1 MVHGKGSLRGKMA
14 GDDWQRFANLR
25 ALYAWMW
32 AMPGAPLLFMGAELG
47 RNRVE
52 RDRRA
57 ALVPARPGR
66 APGVRDLLAELNGV
80 AVPSG
85 RRCGSATGADG
96 FQWLDADDAEHSI
109 YAFLRWGHA
118 GASVVAAWPTSRPCR
133 GRATGVGLPYP
144 GSWKTLLDTNA
155 KWFWGTGYGGVA
167 GVETEPVAWHG
178 YGDSAVI
185 TLPPLAVV
193 WFSGEARPE
202 EAPAEPPT
210 GR

>member
-1 MVHGKGSLRGKMA
+1 MWELDREPA
-14 GDDWQRFANLR
+14 GFR
-25 ALYAWMW
+25 
-32 AMPGAPLLFMGAELG
+32 
-47 RNRVE
+47 
-52 RDRRA
+52 
-57 ALVPARPGR
+57 
-66 APGVRDLLAELNGV
+66 
-80 AVPSG
+80 
-85 RRCGSATGADG
+85 
-96 FQWLDADDAEHSI
+96 WLDADDAEHSI
-109 YAFLRWGHA
+109 YSFVRFSEDGRRA
-118 GASVVAAWPTSRPCR
+118 VACVANFTPVPREGYR
-133 GRATGVGLPYP
+133 LGLPYP